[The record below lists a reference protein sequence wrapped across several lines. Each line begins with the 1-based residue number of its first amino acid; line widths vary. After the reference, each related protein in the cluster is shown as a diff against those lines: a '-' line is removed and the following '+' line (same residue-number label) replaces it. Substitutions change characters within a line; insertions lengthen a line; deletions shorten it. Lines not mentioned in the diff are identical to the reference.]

1 MTLELDVE
9 SHHDEEKNKLQLYS
23 AFQEIVEYLK
33 NVYVHVFA
41 FECNTKIFFGILLNF
56 PKKIKKK

>member
-41 FECNTKIFFGILLNF
+41 FECNTKIFFGILLKIQLNF
-56 PKKIKKK
+56 PKK